1 MFTAGFIF
9 AMNQARYD
17 ALPADL
23 KKVIDDNS
31 GAALSRQ
38 IGRYWDEAT
47 AVGRKAAEGRGNT
60 FVKISAEET
69 DKWMATS
76 ARLYDDWVADMDKR
90 GLPGKQMLQ
99 DARDLV
105 AKYRTR

>member
-1 MFTAGFIF
+1 
-9 AMNQARYD
+9 
-17 ALPADL
+17 
-23 KKVIDDNS
+23 
-31 GAALSRQ
+31 
-38 IGRYWDEAT
+38 
-47 AVGRKAAEGRGNT
+47 
-60 FVKISAEET
+60 
-69 DKWMATS
+69 MATS